1 MNNIDKAFGEYCE
14 QIVKEAKEQTKINI
28 IFGSSIILISIF
40 YLIAII
46 TIAYKFLIF

>member
-14 QIVKEAKEQTKINI
+14 QIVKDAKEQTRINTV
-28 IFGSSIILISIF
+28 FGSIIILISVF

-46 TIAYKFLIF
+46 AIAFTNT